1 MPIGGRQNNSTPS
14 SGGGLRPYA
23 GRQGHRPV
31 GAVLELD
38 GHKNHLAVAE
48 IFQIVNLELVFAVAL
63 VPRLAWLIGIFDSCA
78 VMHMLASTAAGHR
91 GPEIVEHV
99 AVKSNAL
106 AGSETDDPNART
118 FILRQ

>member
-63 VPRLAWLIGIFDSCA
+63 VPRLAWLISIFDGCA
-78 VMHMLASTAAGHR
+78 VMHMLPSAAACH
-91 GPEIVEHV
+91 PVFSFFSADLSSIVRAMGIPPKLLTV
-99 AVKSNAL
+99 IYRIN
-106 AGSETDDPNART
+106 G
-118 FILRQ
+118 